1 MVAAKMA
8 LPSRPVILARM
19 APGTSPAL
27 LLAAFWFLYLAGLGV
42 IFPFQS
48 LYFHENAALTGTQLG
63 IVIAM
68 RPLMGMLSQGFWG
81 QVSDRSGARGRVLV
95 VLAAG
100 AGVAYVLLPFAA
112 GFVPTV
118 IAVAFAAL
126 FATSVIPMASAVSMA
141 ALGDEA
147 ARRFGRIRVW
157 GTVGFLVTVVLFPRS
172 LAWIQ
177 HALGWRS
184 GPAGVLEGPSEPGLG
199 IMFFASALLCF
210 AAAALALR
218 LPKAGAFGLRSQ
230 PGDLRRLLRH
240 RPYRRAIVVA
250 FAAFFLL
257 QAPIGFFPVFVR
269 ARGGSL
275 DTVGTMWIAMLL
287 VEIPLVFLTGT
298 IVTRIGG
305 RGLIALGVLADGLR
319 WTLCAFAL
327 DLRLIGALQVLHGV
341 AVAGTIVGIQLYV
354 ESVIPARLRSTGQ
367 AMVTVV
373 GVSLGGT
380 LSAIVGGWLFENLGI
395 DALYLAG
402 GVGAL
407 ALGFAS
413 PWLLPPPHRQA
424 LWKRVD
430 DA

>member
-1 MVAAKMA
+1 MPVG
-8 LPSRPVILARM
+8 PSP
-19 APGTSPAL
+19 PS
-27 LLAAFWFLYLAGLGV
+27 LLAAFWLLYLGGLGV

-48 LYFHENAALTGTQLG
+48 LYFHENAALTVTQLG
-63 IVIAM
+63 VVLAM

-81 QVSDRSGARGRVLV
+81 QVSDRSGARGRVLM
-95 VLAAG
+95 VLAGG
-100 AGVAYVLLPFAA
+100 AGVAYLILPFAA
-112 GFVPTV
+112 GFVPIV
-118 IAVAFAAL
+118 VAVAFAAL

-147 ARRFGRIRVW
+147 PRRFGRIRVW
-157 GTVGFLVTVVLFPRS
+157 GTVGFLVTVVVFPRL

-177 HALGWRS
+177 QAAGWRS
-184 GPAGVLEGPSEPGLG
+184 DPPGPLEGPSEPGLG

-210 AAAALALR
+210 ASAALALR

-240 RPYRRAIVVA
+240 RPYRRAILVA

-275 DTVGTMWIAMLL
+275 DDVGTMWVAMLL
-287 VEIPLVFLTGT
+287 VEIPLVFLTGS
-298 IVTRIGG
+298 IVARIGG

-319 WTLCAFAL
+319 WTLCAFAG
-327 DLRLIGALQVLHGV
+327 DLRLIGVLQVLHGV
-341 AVAGTIVGIQLYV
+341 SVAGTIVGLQLYV

-367 AMVTVV
+367 GMLTVV
-373 GVSLGGT
+373 GVSLGGA
-380 LSAIVGGWLFENLGI
+380 LSAIAGGWLFENLGI
-395 DALYLAG
+395 DTLYLVG

-407 ALGFAS
+407 VLGLAS
-413 PWLLPPPHRQA
+413 LRLLPPPHRQA
-424 LWKRVD
+424 F
-430 DA
+430 